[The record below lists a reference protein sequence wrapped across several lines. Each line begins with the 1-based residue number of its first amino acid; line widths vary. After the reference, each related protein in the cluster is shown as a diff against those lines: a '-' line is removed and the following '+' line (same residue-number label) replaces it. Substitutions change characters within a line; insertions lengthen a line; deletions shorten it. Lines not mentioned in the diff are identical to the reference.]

1 MNRKGVEFNVVQIEP
16 GLWRWQF
23 QIDETV
29 TTGTAKTNL
38 RGMAARRAEMRIDP
52 DLKTV
57 SSSPPH
63 ETERIQQPGG
73 TNEVRT
79 ESSLGL

>member
-16 GLWRWQF
+16 GLWRLQF

-29 TTGTAKTNL
+29 TTGTTKTNL
-38 RGMAARRAEMRIDP
+38 RGMAARRAEMRIDR

-57 SSSPPH
+57 STKPRVFNSL
-63 ETERIQQPGG
+63 GG
-73 TNEVRT
+73 TT
-79 ESSLGL
+79 ESSPGL

>member
-38 RGMAARRAEMRIDP
+38 RGMAARRAEMRIDR

-57 SSSPPH
+57 STKPRVFNSL
-63 ETERIQQPGG
+63 GG
-73 TNEVRT
+73 TT
-79 ESSLGL
+79 ESSPGL